1 VKYKFIFYY
10 FLFICIFQINASKN
24 LNTKTEED
32 FNKSSSVF
40 FVITDSIF
48 KTNYDKISLLKDDEQ
63 YVKALK
69 YALNLLDEAKT
80 SKDNF
85 WIFKTNYLL
94 GEIYRKT
101 NKPEKSLNSYK
112 QSLSAINKSQ
122 LDSKNIQFKDVD
134 LDLAKTL
141 LKLGAAYHKLS
152 RSIDLDGETSKFD
165 IINSNELK
173 KRYLDS
179 AKFYYEKI
187 ENFSELNREI
197 INLKAFVYTN
207 MSSIYEVDSFYSKAK
222 EYIDKAIKIH
232 KRNNNSLKTAI
243 ALNAK
248 GNIYVSQNNYKGAKN
263 IYNEALDLIKFDNN
277 FDAIETKADLNY
289 NLAWAMRNLQD
300 YKAYDYQEEY
310 IKFQNSKRDREQRM
324 EIEQI
329 TADYNVNTAKKEV
342 RLEERNKRLEAQR
355 TFWLA
360 GIIGLSIIFSLGYWL
375 NINNLKRKNLAL
387 KLSQSELLQNQN
399 IEKLKS
405 ESQVRILN
413 ATIDGKESERKQI
426 AEILHDSVSA
436 LLSSANL
443 HLQATKKQYNGST
456 PLEIIKTQEIIQ
468 EASHKVRDL
477 SHNLM
482 SSVLLKF
489 GLTIAIRDI
498 AEKYSNSVLTIDT
511 EIIDLRRYS
520 QNFEIKTYNII
531 QELINNILKHSKA
544 NNALIELKEQN
555 SKLFLVISD
564 DGIGFDKTKINLKE
578 GIGINQIDV
587 RIQMMKGKFHI
598 ESSANNGT
606 KVTAEIPVID
616 QLEPNF
622 V

>member
-1 VKYKFIFYY
+1 
-10 FLFICIFQINASKN
+10 
-24 LNTKTEED
+24 
-32 FNKSSSVF
+32 
-40 FVITDSIF
+40 
-48 KTNYDKISLLKDDEQ
+48 
-63 YVKALK
+63 
-69 YALNLLDEAKT
+69 
-80 SKDNF
+80 
-85 WIFKTNYLL
+85 
-94 GEIYRKT
+94 
-101 NKPEKSLNSYK
+101 
-112 QSLSAINKSQ
+112 
-122 LDSKNIQFKDVD
+122 
-134 LDLAKTL
+134 
-141 LKLGAAYHKLS
+141 
-152 RSIDLDGETSKFD
+152 
-165 IINSNELK
+165 
-173 KRYLDS
+173 
-179 AKFYYEKI
+179 
-187 ENFSELNREI
+187 
-197 INLKAFVYTN
+197 
-207 MSSIYEVDSFYSKAK
+207 
-222 EYIDKAIKIH
+222 
-232 KRNNNSLKTAI
+232 
-243 ALNAK
+243 
-248 GNIYVSQNNYKGAKN
+248 
-263 IYNEALDLIKFDNN
+263 
-277 FDAIETKADLNY
+277 
-289 NLAWAMRNLQD
+289 MRNLQD

>member
-1 VKYKFIFYY
+1 MKYKIFYY
-10 FLFICIFQINASKN
+10 FLFICIFQINAGEN

-48 KTNYDKISLLKDDEQ
+48 KTNYDKISTLKDDEQ

-69 YALNLLDEAKT
+69 YALKLLDEAKT

-112 QSLSAINKSQ
+112 QSLSAINISQ
-122 LDSKNIQFKDVD
+122 LDSKNTQFKDVD
-134 LDLAKTL
+134 FDLAKTL

-152 RSIDLDGETSKFD
+152 RSIDFD
-165 IINSNELK
+165 TKSSNFDSIKSNELK

-179 AKFYYEKI
+179 AKLCYKKI
-187 ENFSELNREI
+187 ENLSELNREI
-197 INLKAFVYTN
+197 INLKAYVYTN
-207 MSSIYEVDSFYSKAK
+207 MSSIYEVDSSFTKAK
-222 EYIDKAIKIH
+222 EYINKAIKIH
-232 KRNNNSLKTAI
+232 KKNSNSLKTAI
-243 ALNAK
+243 SLNAK
-248 GNIYVSQNNYKGAKN
+248 GNIFLSQKNYKEAKK
-263 IYNEALDLIKFDNN
+263 IYSEALELIKYDNN
-277 FDAIETKADLNY
+277 FDAIATKADLNY

-329 TADYNVNTAKKEV
+329 IADYNVNTAKKEV
-342 RLEERNKRLEAQR
+342 RLEEKNKRLEAQR

-360 GIIGLSIIFSLGYWL
+360 GIIGLSIILSLGYWL

-456 PLEIIKTQEIIQ
+456 PLEIVKTQEIIQ
-468 EASHKVRDL
+468 EASHKVRNL

-489 GLTIAIRDI
+489 GLSIAIRDI

-544 NNALIELKEQN
+544 NNALIELKEESN
-555 SKLFLVISD
+555 TLFLVISD

>member
-1 VKYKFIFYY
+1 MKYNFIFYY
-10 FLFICIFQINASKN
+10 FFFYGFLQLSAAQNQ
-24 LNTKTEED
+24 NTKTEED

-40 FVITDSIF
+40 LVSTDSVF
-48 KTNYDKISLLKDDEQ
+48 KTNYIKITELKADEQ

-69 YALNLLDEAKT
+69 YALNLLDEAKIN
-80 SKDNF
+80 KNYF
-85 WIFKTNYLL
+85 WTFKISYLI

-101 NKPEKSLNSYK
+101 NKLEKSLNSYK
-112 QSLSAINKSQ
+112 QSLVAINRSK
-122 LDSKNIQFKDVD
+122 LDSKNTRFKDID

-141 LKLGAAYHKLS
+141 FRIGAVYHNLS
-152 RSIDLDGETSKFD
+152 SSTDLDTKSSNFD
-165 IINSNELK
+165 SINLNELK

-179 AKFYYEKI
+179 AKIYYKEI
-187 ENFSELNREI
+187 ENLSELNREI

-207 MSSIYEVDSFYSKAK
+207 MSSIYEVDSFYTKAK
-222 EYIDKAIKIH
+222 GYIDKAIQIH
-232 KRNNNSLKTAI
+232 KSGNNSLKTATS
-243 ALNAK
+243 LNAK
-248 GNIYVSQNNYKGAKN
+248 GNIYLSQNNYKEAKK
-263 IYNEALDLIKFDNN
+263 IYNEALALIKYDNN
-277 FDAIETKADLNY
+277 FNAIETKADLNY

-329 TADYNVNTAKKEV
+329 IADYNVNTAKKEV
-342 RLEERNKRLEAQR
+342 RLEEKNKRLEAQR

-360 GIIGLSIIFSLGYWL
+360 GIIGLIIILSLGYWL

-443 HLQATKKQYNGST
+443 HLQATKKQYNEST
-456 PLEIIKTQEIIQ
+456 PLEIVKTQEIIQ
-468 EASHKVRDL
+468 EATHKVRNL

-489 GLTIAIRDI
+489 GLSIAIRDI

-520 QNFEIKTYNII
+520 QNFEIKRTILFKSLSII
-531 QELINNILKHSKA
+531 Y
-544 NNALIELKEQN
+544 
-555 SKLFLVISD
+555 
-564 DGIGFDKTKINLKE
+564 
-578 GIGINQIDV
+578 
-587 RIQMMKGKFHI
+587 
-598 ESSANNGT
+598 
-606 KVTAEIPVID
+606 
-616 QLEPNF
+616 
-622 V
+622 